1 MTAMMTPAQQAVID
15 RNREQAAARQRQIEE
30 DVLWLYSG
38 GVHPEW
44 WPDRVGVPS
53 LSALEKR
60 MRKYPEIRAR
70 ISSAMF
76 FLEACKK

>member
-1 MTAMMTPAQQAVID
+1 MSQSPAQV
-15 RNREQAAARQRQIEE
+15 AAHARATEAAQERQRQIEE
-30 DVLWLYSG
+30 DTMWLHEN

-60 MRKYPEIRAR
+60 MRKYPEIRSR
-70 ISSAMF
+70 ISSAIF

>member
-1 MTAMMTPAQQAVID
+1 MSQSPAQVAARARAV
-15 RNREQAAARQRQIEE
+15 EAAQERQRQIEE
-30 DVLWLYSG
+30 DILWLHEN

-44 WPDRVGVPS
+44 WPGRVGVPS

-60 MRKYPEIRAR
+60 MREYPEIRAR

>member
-1 MTAMMTPAQQAVID
+1 MSQSPAQV
-15 RNREQAAARQRQIEE
+15 AARMRASEEAQERQRQIEE
-30 DVLWLYSG
+30 DVLWLHKN

-60 MRKYPEIRAR
+60 MREYPEIRAR